1 MADTKQARL
10 DLAAARR
17 AADAA
22 IDAARRDGNR
32 VSVTVVD
39 ARGHDL
45 LVVRDDGAAWFTP
58 GVARAKAATSAL
70 IGIPTTAYSG
80 LADAHPALVDLI
92 DAQTQQPLTTLP
104 GGLPVSVDG
113 EVVGGIGVSGAQPEQ
128 DVEYAQ
134 AGVAAR

>member
-1 MADTKQARL
+1 MTGTQARF
-10 DLAAARR
+10 DLAAARA

-22 IDAARRDGNR
+22 LDAARRDGNR

-58 GVARAKAATSAL
+58 GVARAKAVTSAL

-92 DAQTQQPLTTLP
+92 DGQVRQSLTTLP
-104 GGLPVSVDG
+104 GGLPVVVGG

-134 AGVAAR
+134 AAIAAR